1 MIESQPAKGH
11 IGFLDGL
18 RGLFAT
24 WVFAY
29 HTAMFT
35 GWFNTPIPP
44 GGLAVDAFMLLS
56 GLLMTHLFLIR
67 EDRQPLASST
77 TILEFYA
84 RRFFRIAPLY
94 FVLLMVAMTFVTQYA
109 GWLDEIW
116 RATPPPWAANLHN
129 DPSDRTNSLAS
140 LLAHVTFVFGLI
152 PRFAANNVLPDWSL
166 SLEMQFYAV
175 FPFLLLATRRIG
187 WTPVVIGAIIVQVV
201 TNKMIGLYL
210 TPTAFGLW
218 PQPSML
224 GFKIAVFLVGALIA
238 VFAHGR
244 RDSEIVALLILA
256 TWACGGLVLKLI
268 VATIIALAAAPK
280 EYGHVRRVTTRI
292 LSLPICRWLG
302 DVSYGVYL
310 LHMMLLTPMCAMLN
324 RVPAF
329 LAQPAPM
336 RFAFAFAIASTL
348 LFPLAYALHLFIEKP
363 GIEAGRKLLAKRRDR
378 SSRVDEKRAA

>member
-18 RGLFAT
+18 RGLFAI

-35 GWFNTPIPP
+35 GWFTSPIPV

-56 GLLMTHLFLIR
+56 GLLMTHLFLLR

-77 TILEFYA
+77 TILEFYI

-94 FVLLMVAMTFVTQYA
+94 FVLLFFAMLFATQYA
-109 GWLDEIW
+109 EWLDEVW
-116 RATPPPWAANLHN
+116 RATPPPWAASLHN
-129 DPSDRTNSLAS
+129 DPSDRTVSLTS
-140 LLAHVTFVFGLI
+140 ILAHVTFMFGMI

-175 FPFLLLATRRIG
+175 FPFLLLAARRIG
-187 WTPVVIGAIIVQVV
+187 WAPVVIGAIIVQVV
-201 TNKMIGLYL
+201 TNKLIGLYV
-210 TPTAFGLW
+210 TPTALGLW

-256 TWACGGLVLKLI
+256 TWACGGLILKLI
-268 VATIIALAAAPK
+268 VATIIALVAAPK
-280 EYGHVRRVTTRI
+280 EYGPVRRMTTTV
-292 LSLPICRWLG
+292 LSLPLFRWLG
-302 DVSYGVYL
+302 DISYGIYL
-310 LHMMLLTPMCAMLN
+310 LHMMLITPLCVMLN
-324 RVPAF
+324 RLPFF
-329 LAQPAPM
+329 LAQPAPV
-336 RFAFAFAIASTL
+336 RFAGAFFVSSLL
-348 LFPLAYALHLFIEKP
+348 LFPLAYGLHLFVEKP
-363 GIEAGRKLLAKRRDR
+363 GIEAGRKLLARRR
-378 SSRVDEKRAA
+378 SSRIKEEHAA